1 MGILSEL
8 DKVAGDVLK
17 DTRDILIFIGRL
29 LLISTFI
36 EDGFRMW
43 HQRTE
48 HTEYIGNTWNWQ
60 TEIATVVV
68 GINLAGQVLGA
79 VMVLFRILVTP
90 SVVAL
95 TLIVIIQ
102 TIVYSIIFDVKF
114 LMRHLA
120 MIGALLLLL
129 AEHKD
134 RRAQQQKKKTIV
146 GLPVLD
152 EHSPSSGLQF
162 FGRIFLVLLF
172 CTLLHFWGWT
182 AAAENFKNDEDAL
195 EDLIGIKK
203 EVLNDTFGLFF
214 ILLIVA
220 GWKTRLCSLILIIW
234 LGCLNFFVN
243 DFWSHS
249 DTSMMYDFKRYDFF
263 QTLTVIGGLKILIA
277 LGPGHYS
284 LDYEKKGI

>member
-1 MGILSEL
+1 
-8 DKVAGDVLK
+8 LK
-17 DTRDILIFIGRL
+17 
-29 LLISTFI
+29 
-36 EDGFRMW
+36 
-43 HQRTE
+43 
-48 HTEYIGNTWNWQ
+48 
-60 TEIATVVV
+60 
-68 GINLAGQVLGA
+68 
-79 VMVLFRILVTP
+79 
-90 SVVAL
+90 
-95 TLIVIIQ
+95 

-195 EDLIGIKK
+195 EDLIG
-203 EVLNDTFGLFF
+203 TG
-214 ILLIVA
+214 
-220 GWKTRLCSLILIIW
+220 
-234 LGCLNFFVN
+234 
-243 DFWSHS
+243 
-249 DTSMMYDFKRYDFF
+249 
-263 QTLTVIGGLKILIA
+263 
-277 LGPGHYS
+277 
-284 LDYEKKGI
+284 